1 MLSLIWALGFI
12 ILVSAFPL
20 DASTNSPQQLNV
32 GTGRTFPLLVNQKKS
47 RRELYFRQDMVLVE
61 DAIRQK
67 LPLSTEKMADNT
79 EGTALVNQDGH
90 DISYYIQVKIGS
102 KGDKSTVNPFNL
114 VVDTGSFYTWVYSQ
128 NCTSAECSAHN
139 RFNVADS
146 TSAQVTNDQF
156 SIAYT
161 SGNVAG
167 TVAIDTM
174 SFSGFTS
181 PQHFGLANDID
192 SSFSNFPIDGIM
204 GLPPMDKS
212 PDTFPG
218 IISTLYK
225 QSLISTRVFGI
236 NLGRG
241 ADSQDQGSFTIGGL
255 DDSKYTGNISYTPA
269 LNNSQFWELPVANTF
284 IDGSKVDFGGSRT
297 ALIDTG
303 TTLLIMSPADALK
316 VHSFM
321 AGSQTDGSN
330 FVIPC
335 NTTISLSFEF
345 SGRQWPVSPSDYV
358 GASYNEES
366 GLCISNIQGIQFDN
380 NRWIFGDVFLKNVY
394 SVYDMES
401 LQVGFANKSISS
413 TDVTPEGTYQYLPN
427 NSTSSSPSSQGTN
440 QGSSS
445 KGSTASPSGSAASQ
459 SSSSASSSPSHATS
473 GAASACSSR
482 GAILAMVAV
491 VVGLVCIH

>member
-1 MLSLIWALGFI
+1 MLSLIWALGFL
-12 ILVSAFPL
+12 ILVSASPL
-20 DASTNSPQQLNV
+20 DSASTPTDSAGSAAPLNV

-47 RRELYFRQDMVLVE
+47 RRELYFRQGMVLVE

-67 LPLSTEKMADNT
+67 LPFSTEKVVENT

-102 KGDKSTVNPFNL
+102 KGDKSAVAPFNL

-128 NCTSAECSAHN
+128 NCSSTECNAHH

-146 TSAQVTNDQF
+146 SSAQVTKNQF

-161 SGNVAG
+161 SGNVDG
-167 TVAIDTM
+167 TIATDTL
-174 SFSGFTS
+174 SFSGFSS

-192 SSFSNFPIDGIM
+192 SSFSSFPIDGIM

-218 IISTLYK
+218 IINTLH
-225 QSLISTRVFGI
+225 QQALISTRVFGI

-241 ADSQDQGSFTIGGL
+241 ADSEDQGSFTIGGL
-255 DDSKYTGNISYTPA
+255 DESKFTGNITYTPA
-269 LNNSQFWELPVANTF
+269 LNNSQFWELPVANTY

-335 NTTISLSFEF
+335 NTTLPLSFEF
-345 SGRQWPVSPSDYV
+345 SGRQWAVSPADYV
-358 GASYNEES
+358 GGSYNQQS

-401 LQVGFANKSISS
+401 LQVGFANKSISK
-413 TDVTPEGTYQYLPN
+413 TDVTPEGTFQYLSN
-427 NSTSSSPSSQGTN
+427 NSTSSPPSSQASN
-440 QGSSS
+440 QPSTPGSSS
-445 KGSTASPSGSAASQ
+445 KQGSA
-459 SSSSASSSPSHATS
+459 SSSSSPSHATS
-473 GAASACSSR
+473 GAASASR
-482 GAILAMVAV
+482 SAQLVVAVAV
-491 VVGLVCIH
+491 VVLGFVCIH